1 MAKFRVGTRS
11 SLLALTQTRWVAA
24 ELQSHFPGLNLTEVL
39 VTTIGDTTT
48 TPLSQ
53 SKTPGVFVSALRDAL
68 MRSEVDFVVHSMK
81 DLPAKSSGGILIACV
96 PAREDVRDALVSKQ
110 NLTLAEL
117 PRGARVG
124 TSSPRRAAAL
134 RQLRPDLELVSIRG
148 NVDTRIKKVRSGEFD
163 ATVLAIAGLRRI
175 GRESEAAEIFG
186 AHQMVPAPG
195 QGALAVE
202 LRTADVE
209 LAAVLGAIESAEDRL
224 ATTAERAVLRGLN
237 ASCATAIGAHASV
250 ADGQLQLTAELAV
263 EATGE
268 SLRVTG
274 SVSCDSY
281 NLEAAEQLGQS
292 LAVELLVSEIAD
304 RAALR

>member
-1 MAKFRVGTRS
+1 
-11 SLLALTQTRWVAA
+11 
-24 ELQSHFPGLNLTEVL
+24 
-39 VTTIGDTTT
+39 
-48 TPLSQ
+48 
-53 SKTPGVFVSALRDAL
+53 
-68 MRSEVDFVVHSMK
+68 
-81 DLPAKSSGGILIACV
+81 
-96 PAREDVRDALVSKQ
+96 
-110 NLTLAEL
+110 
-117 PRGARVG
+117 
-124 TSSPRRAAAL
+124 
-134 RQLRPDLELVSIRG
+134 LVSIRG